1 MDNNVHFEADMYVNV
16 RGGDW
21 PIVSHDA
28 VKPPCPRLLA
38 ERWLSLTKPNT
49 HMPTSIYLYES
60 IDNCR
65 VCNTKVF
72 FSDLCLT
79 YQGKPNICY

>member
-1 MDNNVHFEADMYVNV
+1 MYVNV
-16 RGGDW
+16 HGGDW
-21 PIVSHDA
+21 SNVSSYILHTHDA

-38 ERWLSLTKPNT
+38 ELWLSLTRINT
-49 HMPTSIYLYES
+49 HMPTSIYLYGS

-65 VCNTKVF
+65 VCSTKVF